1 MIKSKEQISMEKKAY
16 YQIVK
21 KYKKRRYDLMKK
33 KRFIPFAKFST
44 PDILL
49 LPEHA
54 FGFSGDDISKERF
67 HELIATY
74 LNNGTI
80 NTESYME
87 MLAWEREMEEKEI

>member
-1 MIKSKEQISMEKKAY
+1 MIKSKEQISKEKKAY

-33 KRFIPFAKFST
+33 NRVVPFVKFST

-54 FGFSGDDISKERF
+54 FGFSGDDITEERMN
-67 HELIATY
+67 Y
-74 LNNGTI
+74 
-80 NTESYME
+80 YME
-87 MLAWEREMEEKEI
+87 AIK